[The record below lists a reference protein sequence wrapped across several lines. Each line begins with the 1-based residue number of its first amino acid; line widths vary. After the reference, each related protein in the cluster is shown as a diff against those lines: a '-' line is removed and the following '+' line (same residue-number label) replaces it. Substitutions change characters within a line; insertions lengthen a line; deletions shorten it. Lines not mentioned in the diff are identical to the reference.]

1 MPDIAPAMVEGA
13 VRDLPANS
21 VTVSVISENIGSI
34 YSNRTVN
41 LYVYFFNVSKER
53 LMILRIKLAP
63 SDVILPFVLECRQ
76 LPMRLAYSM
85 TAPVFS
91 RGQLYAALSRAKSSQ
106 DTYVQICETA
116 TQGRRNT
123 KYITA
128 NVVYYEVL

>member
-1 MPDIAPAMVEGA
+1 M
-13 VRDLPANS
+13 
-21 VTVSVISENIGSI
+21 IS
-34 YSNRTVN
+34 
-41 LYVYFFNVSKER
+41 
-53 LMILRIKLAP
+53 RIKLAP

-76 LPMRLAYSM
+76 LPMRLAYST
-85 TAPVFS
+85 TAPVSS

-106 DTYVQICETA
+106 DTYVQTCETT